1 MFIFKKDQF
10 YMEIDVMPK
19 VAVLT
24 NDLQYEF
31 TYKISKSPEEL
42 EEKLTKFNEFLN
54 GIRNLNHQ
62 VIHLQLINDP
72 MIQQCKKDIKIEKV
86 VFQL

>member
-10 YMEIDVMPK
+10 YMEIDVMLK

-42 EEKLTKFNEFLN
+42 EEKLTKFNEF
-54 GIRNLNHQ
+54 
-62 VIHLQLINDP
+62 
-72 MIQQCKKDIKIEKV
+72 
-86 VFQL
+86 